1 MGTRTTLVA
10 GNWKM
15 NGSRSMTDELI
26 RALADGLGG
35 RPGCDVAV
43 CPPFPYLAA
52 AAEALAGT
60 GIDLGAQNLST
71 EDAGA
76 YTGEVSGAMLKDL
89 CCCYVIVG
97 HSERRSLY
105 GEDNETVARK
115 FLAALRHGLEP
126 IVCVG
131 ESLDERERGITSDVV
146 GAQLKAV
153 MAADGVGALAR
164 AVIAYEP
171 VWAIGTG
178 RTATPEQAQEVHA
191 FIRGMIAAENG
202 IIADSIRILYGGSVK
217 SSNAKDLFSMP
228 DVDGGLVG
236 GAALEAQ
243 GFAGICRAGG

>member
-1 MGTRTTLVA
+1 MSKRTKFVA

-15 NGSRSMTDELI
+15 NGSRSMTVGLI
-26 RALADGLGG
+26 NDLAAALGG
-35 RPGCDVAV
+35 RPACDVAV

-60 GIDLGAQNLST
+60 GIGLGAQNLSDQD
-71 EDAGA
+71 EGA
-76 YTGEVSGAMLKDL
+76 FTGEVSGGMLKDL
-89 CCCYVIVG
+89 CCRYVIVG

-105 GEDNETVARK
+105 GEDNEAVSRK

-131 ESLDERERGITSDVV
+131 ESLEEREQGVTKDVV
-146 GAQLKAV
+146 GAQLGAV
-153 MAADGVGALAR
+153 IAADGVAALGR

-178 RTATPEQAQEVHA
+178 RTASPEQAQEVHA
-191 FIRGMIAAENG
+191 FIRQMIAAEDG
-202 IIADSIRILYGGSVK
+202 TISDSIRILYGGSVK

-236 GAALEAQ
+236 GAALDAQ
-243 GFAGICRAGG
+243 GFAEICRAGG